1 MDDRCYSLAVKRSL
15 EQSIDELAAIKS
27 LFLQHPEKDFTR
39 NRMIDF
45 KRFIHMNL
53 QIEGSAIQ
61 NEILKFFSFQDQ
73 TPTETTFCQQR
84 AKVLPDAFEFLFH
97 SFTEQLSSLDK
108 LKVYRDKY
116 LLLAADGSDL
126 NVTYHPNDEETI
138 FQVLNK
144 EGENNNHLQALND
157 IYDGSQEG

>member
-53 QIEGSAIQ
+53 QIEGSAI
-61 NEILKFFSFQDQ
+61 
-73 TPTETTFCQQR
+73 
-84 AKVLPDAFEFLFH
+84 
-97 SFTEQLSSLDK
+97 
-108 LKVYRDKY
+108 
-116 LLLAADGSDL
+116 LLLSGPDSYRICFLTAACKSSPGC
-126 NVTYHPNDEETI
+126 
-138 FQVLNK
+138 F
-144 EGENNNHLQALND
+144 
-157 IYDGSQEG
+157 